1 MKVKITHSWIHI
13 SLLTWS
19 AVPTRGSG
27 AHGLR
32 ETDSICVLH
41 CSSGPQGRVCKERN
55 LKAHGVGV
63 QTARG
68 LACPLLRAGSWR
80 PPAGTGIHFLVS
92 TSHPR
97 STHPPSLCCTA
108 PTALSFPGGRG
119 PSDSQVNPRQSHQ
132 RFKTQ
137 RSVTPTPLAPSPL
150 SGVGTRAS
158 SAAAGKRPRVRS
170 SPAWATVPLSHPGAP
185 RPPETSSALAWHLSF
200 PQPAGP
206 ALTLFCG
213 PAARP
218 RASGPGSHRRLRQ
231 RYSRGRR
238 PLSVSPHG

>member
-19 AVPTRGSG
+19 SVPTRGSG

-41 CSSGPQGRVCKERN
+41 CSSGLEGRVCKERN

-68 LACPLLRAGSWR
+68 LGYPLLRAGSWR
-80 PPAGTGIHFLVS
+80 PPAGTGNHFLVS
-92 TSHPR
+92 TSHPCPHTR
-97 STHPPSLCCTA
+97 PPPA
-108 PTALSFPGGRG
+108 ALPPLHCFPGGRG
-119 PSDSQVNPRQSHQ
+119 PSDSRVNPRRSHQ

-137 RSVTPTPLAPSPL
+137 RSGTPTPLAPSPL

-170 SPAWATVPLSHPGAP
+170 SPARATVPLSHPGAP
-185 RPPETSSALAWHLSF
+185 RPPETSSDLAWHLSF

-206 ALTLFCG
+206 ALTSFCG

-231 RYSRGRR
+231 GYSRGRR